1 MIYVSSIFLR
11 NEAVFHKRLIPR
23 SKLDGVAKGRRPD
36 TRASLFFNRGRLLP
50 CSVCL
55 SCLHRC
61 FVGFLLQFAASP
73 INKYFSAE
81 ALNKIP
87 DLTVLSCRS
96 HIESWVMLPLEVM
109 KARQITEVNVSSKL
123 SRKLKRGLS
132 PQPHGL
138 GGLLLKNN
146 STEGGGEVEGEAR
159 EGGEGVR
166 IHIRILGRGMP
177 PSCTNYVEP

>member
-1 MIYVSSIFLR
+1 MIYASSLFLR
-11 NEAVFHKRLIPR
+11 NEAVFHKRFIPR
-23 SKLDGVAKGRRPD
+23 SNLDGVAKGRRPD

-61 FVGFLLQFAASP
+61 FAGFLLQFAASP
-73 INKYFSAE
+73 INKYFPAE

-109 KARQITEVNVSSKL
+109 KVQQITEVNVSSKI
-123 SRKLKRGLS
+123 SRK
-132 PQPHGL
+132 
-138 GGLLLKNN
+138 
-146 STEGGGEVEGEAR
+146 
-159 EGGEGVR
+159 
-166 IHIRILGRGMP
+166 
-177 PSCTNYVEP
+177 